1 MEKEVYG
8 NLDTDAPVCE
18 VETLVNQ
25 GSELSQSVGS
35 QNLESEQIKRQVV
48 DLSSG
53 LPCKNEVSSSVLVI
67 PPALFAPDHGS
78 LEVVGDLDGKAN
90 TSCQL
95 SLDKSHEAFTTAGAN
110 SLSIDE
116 MQSGHCNVAVFSAS
130 APDESNLPNAI
141 ICLVLHSSQSLK

>member
-1 MEKEVYG
+1 M
-8 NLDTDAPVCE
+8 DTDAPVFE
-18 VETLVNQ
+18 VEKLVNEV
-25 GSELSQSVGS
+25 SEPSQSVVS

-53 LPCKNEVSSSVLVI
+53 LPCKSEVSSSILVI
-67 PPALFAPDHGS
+67 PPASFVPDCGS

-116 MQSGHCNVAVFSAS
+116 MQSGHCNVVVFSAS
-130 APDESNLPNAI
+130 VADESILPNAI
-141 ICLVLHSSQSLK
+141 ISQVVHSSQSVK